1 MMEKIKMKREQT
13 SKTFDMEGIEAIR
26 AMTTNF
32 IPSSLEIT
40 LSGLKA
46 RNDLK
51 AFSNDIVVMSTPANI
66 KAKSTKE
73 ATTTKKSS

>member
-1 MMEKIKMKREQT
+1 MMEKIKIKREQT
-13 SKTFDMEGIEAIR
+13 SKTLDMDGIEAIR
-26 AMTTNF
+26 AMTTSF

-40 LSGLKA
+40 LRGLKA

-51 AFSNDIVVMSTPANI
+51 AFNIDIVVMSTPASIND
-66 KAKSTKE
+66 KSTKE

>member
-1 MMEKIKMKREQT
+1 MIEKIKMKREHT
-13 SKTFDMEGIEAIR
+13 SKTFDMEGIEAMR

-32 IPSSLEIT
+32 IPSSFEMT

-51 AFSNDIVVMSTPANI
+51 ALSNDIVVISTLANI
-66 KAKSTKE
+66 NAKSTNE